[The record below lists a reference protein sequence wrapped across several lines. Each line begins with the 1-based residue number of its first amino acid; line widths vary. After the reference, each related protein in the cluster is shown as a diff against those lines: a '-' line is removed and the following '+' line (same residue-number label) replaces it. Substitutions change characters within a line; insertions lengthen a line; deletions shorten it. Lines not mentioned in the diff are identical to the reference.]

1 MADSASST
9 KTCSRCHELKPV
21 SEFNKD
27 RNREDGR
34 SRYCSHCH
42 REKLRRYRERDRATH
57 NANRAL
63 WREANIEKV
72 REYAR
77 NWYASN
83 RAPKKEP
90 DVTLQV
96 EWHGELVASKLCRV
110 CMSEYPESREFFPTK
125 SSRQK
130 VGSICRECF
139 RTRSAEYRNRTGIK
153 ERDAERRRARNAA
166 RIRKPRPDKPP
177 KVHAVRPARK
187 PRVLTDEERARKA
200 RRAKE
205 RRAERRLA
213 GTLPRRK
220 NSPEVQ
226 RRANQK
232 RRSTVEGVLNGRIS
246 SSIYQSLKWSGEEKG
261 GRPWEALVGYT
272 VHQLRTHLERQFRD
286 GMSWGNRSLWHI
298 DHIIPLS
305 SFRFS
310 SVDDPE
316 FKAAWAMTNLRPLWA
331 ADNIRKHGKRQ
342 TLL

>member
-83 RAPKKEP
+83 RAPKKE
-90 DVTLQV
+90 
-96 EWHGELVASKLCRV
+96 
-110 CMSEYPESREFFPTK
+110 
-125 SSRQK
+125 
-130 VGSICRECF
+130 
-139 RTRSAEYRNRTGIK
+139 
-153 ERDAERRRARNAA
+153 
-166 RIRKPRPDKPP
+166 
-177 KVHAVRPARK
+177 
-187 PRVLTDEERARKA
+187 
-200 RRAKE
+200 
-205 RRAERRLA
+205 
-213 GTLPRRK
+213 
-220 NSPEVQ
+220 
-226 RRANQK
+226 
-232 RRSTVEGVLNGRIS
+232 
-246 SSIYQSLKWSGEEKG
+246 EKG